1 MKQLYI
7 SWYWTYTRP
16 LNRADLCKA
25 NKVEFSYISV
35 RNTRLLRYT
44 IIISRWVY
52 YIFGYACVQ

>member
-1 MKQLYI
+1 M
-7 SWYWTYTRP
+7 RP

-35 RNTRLLRYT
+35 RNTRLLRCT